1 MISLKLVH
9 LRKGK
14 NKMNNDKKDTAIRKR
29 QLIAKAN
36 RTVFITVAIASAIV
50 GIASV
55 LGTFLVREMMFNAK
69 VIGEQDK
76 SIATL
81 KSNITNVKDLESKM
95 ETLQTNSAL
104 LSSRASTEDNA
115 LRVILDALPASE
127 NTAALGASLSN
138 KLLNVPGVEIDS
150 ISVNTASADSTTSAD
165 TTTDSATSS
174 SSQSNTASPQPIE
187 FSFSVTSSSP
197 SNILTVIQNLEKSI
211 RTVNIKTFRIEQNK
225 ENMTLTVTAD
235 AYYLT
240 QADINLRTQTIKS
253 TEGSTSSSTTST
265 TTDTSTTSTTEGQ

>member
-50 GIASV
+50 GIATV

>member
-50 GIASV
+50 GIATV

-150 ISVNTASADSTTSAD
+150 ISVNTASADSTTSAG

>member
-1 MISLKLVH
+1 
-9 LRKGK
+9 
-14 NKMNNDKKDTAIRKR
+14 MNNDKKDTAIRKR

-50 GIASV
+50 GIATV

-150 ISVNTASADSTTSAD
+150 ISVNTASADSTTSAG

-197 SNILTVIQNLEKSI
+197 SNMLTVIQNLEKSI

>member
-50 GIASV
+50 GIATV

-150 ISVNTASADSTTSAD
+150 ISVNTASADSTTSTD

-253 TEGSTSSSTTST
+253 TEGSTSSSTAST